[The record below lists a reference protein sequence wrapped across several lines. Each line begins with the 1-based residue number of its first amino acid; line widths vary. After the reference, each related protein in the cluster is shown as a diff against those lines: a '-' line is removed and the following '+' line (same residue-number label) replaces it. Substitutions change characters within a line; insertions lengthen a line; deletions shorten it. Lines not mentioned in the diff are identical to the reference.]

1 VTALVAA
8 LLDLGGPLTLNAE
21 VWANVALVV
30 LYVGVGYYCARTQ
43 IANHRAIGG
52 WSLSG
57 LALTVVFP
65 TCAMMHGVY
74 AYYQATGFYGA
85 DVHNH
90 WIDLLAVPAA
100 MYFLW
105 VVRALSRGAFHDW
118 NGAPGR
124 ARAGGISPPPADAP
138 ASAG

>member
-1 VTALVAA
+1 M
-8 LLDLGGPLTLNAE
+8 
-21 VWANVALVV
+21 
-30 LYVGVGYYCARTQ
+30 
-43 IANHRAIGG
+43 GG

-74 AYYQATGFYGA
+74 AYYQATGFYDG

-124 ARAGGISPPPADAP
+124 ARAGGIGAPPADAP
-138 ASAG
+138 ATAG